1 MNGTNKKHSKL
12 IALLMVFMMVFTMI
26 PTIAF
31 AAEETTIYTG
41 SDWPYSRY
49 YVSKLTISGA
59 EVSYTD
65 GYDVYLDSDTAKDAE
80 LTLNVTAGGNS
91 SGNLGINW
99 NDDPTNTK
107 TYTTS
112 LVNGEATVK
121 VYAYKASGAG
131 VSRSGTKTFNIHIA
145 ESNESPILADG
156 YSAEIEESVTSGE
169 TFAINL
175 DSVFDDAD
183 GDTLSY
189 TVSID
194 GGSATAANAAYSY
207 LNTIPGTYALKF
219 TATDGKTM
227 ADKQPT
233 YTVTLT
239 VKNSEVKYDAKVSLP
254 EGVSAKF
261 YAVNTVN
268 SGTVVKGDELL
279 FENGIVKVPENISR
293 IMWEAEGTV
302 GFSAPVSAG
311 SQIELVKVTFDT
323 KFDNGTTDENA
334 TMTVTDKEGV
344 KVTSA
349 AADTYILPAMEGFVY
364 NATTSN
370 AAYNG
375 VELKDQTPLTRK
387 VEITFIRKHFTVIA
401 PAGSVVSAGTL
412 SGSFNYSFATAIS
425 TETIGDTV
433 IYKFAPLSGNA
444 FVRVQRPDDKDAVTY
459 WDWKSSKADG
469 KTVTITEDMLFMND
483 SVDDKF
489 DADTVYRNFEKYML
503 DLGDIYMNI
512 NNQGYVNLE
521 VGGTMGLNMFRNWQP
536 IESFSNSKI
545 SLPDYEYEIINID
558 GEDVISIEPNK
569 NNTAAATLTAKNEGT
584 AIVLVTYDAMYSDS
598 TAGDGGGSAG
608 GGNRL
613 SAIWPDR
620 TGVFVV
626 SVGKDGTAIKSNM
639 TCNGAVFDAEHSPQ
653 FYTGEAGASVS
664 FKPDEGVTVTVNR
677 STVGKETLSFGKFT
691 SNGVTVAD
699 DGTVTVS
706 GLTTGRHIIRL
717 EKDGVASY
725 QVVTAQQVTA
735 KYYDKDGN
743 DMGDNPVFT
752 PGESITVKIKGL
764 TNPAEKFATKY
775 NFNAQV
781 VYTDEEGN
789 TYKNSSGTGYG
800 RYDFSS
806 TEQVITVNV
815 PADYQGDKIV
825 LNGAIQMGGFAG
837 DGIGSH
843 RKVNYGVG
851 SGMATGTGAGMI
863 LGTLPELL
871 ITSAT
876 HEHSFVNE
884 VVSSKYLSDLADFN
898 NGTTYYKSCGCGKAG
913 TETFVAGETL
923 EANVKAE
930 AKTEVENYKNLADYR
945 EEQKT
950 ELTSIINATK
960 TAIDA
965 AKSALAV
972 DTAVDLAKSLMDA
985 IKTDAQLT
993 DEEEAAAAA
1002 ALAKAKE
1009 DAKAEIE
1016 GYKDAADYRDAQKA
1030 ELAEAVEAAKEAI
1043 DEATDKAAV
1052 EAAVTVAKEVMDA
1065 IKTDAQLK
1073 AEEEAAAAAL
1083 AQVKAKAKDIVANYK
1098 DADDYREAQKAELEA
1113 AIDAANEAIDAA
1125 ADKEAVEAAVAEAKE
1140 AMDVIKTDAE
1150 LTEEEE
1156 AAAAAEL
1163 VAAKA
1168 EAKEEVEGYK
1178 DAADYREA
1186 QKAEL
1191 ETAIEEAKAAIDEA
1205 ADKAAVEE
1213 AVAEAKAAMDAIK
1226 TDAQLKAEEADKEAD
1241 KEAVKDEADKN
1252 DNKPAVPE
1260 TGDDTNLLVYLVV
1273 MLITG
1278 AATLGTRRKEN

>member
-41 SDWPYSRY
+41 TNWPYSNY
-49 YVSKLTISGA
+49 YVQTLSLSGA
-59 EVSYTD
+59 EVSYID
-65 GYDVYLDSDTAKDAE
+65 GTDVYLASNTAKDAE
-80 LTLNVTAGGNS
+80 ITLTVTAGGRQ
-91 SGNLGINW
+91 SGNLGVNW
-99 NDDPTNTK
+99 NDDSTNTK
-107 TYTTS
+107 TYTTN
-112 LVNGEATVK
+112 LVDGEDTVK
-121 VYAYKASGAG
+121 IYAYKASGAG
-131 VSRSGTKTFNIHIA
+131 ASKSGTKTFNIHIA
-145 ESNESPILADG
+145 APNESPVLADG
-156 YSAEIEESVTSGE
+156 YSPEADAYVTSGE
-169 TFAINL
+169 NFELNL
-175 DSVFDDAD
+175 NSVFGDAD

-194 GGSATAANAAYSY
+194 GGSATAVNPAYSY
-207 LNTIPGTYALKF
+207 LNTIPGTYTLKF

-227 ADKQPT
+227 ADEQPT
-233 YTVTLT
+233 HTVVLT
-239 VKNSEVKYDAKVSLP
+239 VKNSEVTY
-254 EGVSAKF
+254 GVGITAPNGIAPKF

-268 SGTVVKGDELL
+268 SGTVVKGDELS
-279 FENGIVKVPENISR
+279 FENSIVEVPENISR
-293 IMWEAEGTV
+293 IMWEADGMV

-311 SQIELVKVTFDT
+311 TEIDLVKSTFDVKLDSGEADANASVTITDKDGVKGNGTATDTYLLPIAEGFTYKVAPSNSSYNAIELT
-323 KFDNGTTDENA
+323 N
-334 TMTVTDKEGV
+334 
-344 KVTSA
+344 
-349 AADTYILPAMEGFVY
+349 
-364 NATTSN
+364 
-370 AAYNG
+370 
-375 VELKDQTPLTRK
+375 QTPSSEKT
-387 VEITFIRKHFTVIA
+387 EITLIRKHFTVIA
-401 PAGSVVSAGTL
+401 PAGSIVSAGTL
-412 SGSFNYSFATAIS
+412 SGSFSYSFSTAIS
-425 TETIGDTV
+425 TETVGETV
-433 IYKFAPLSGNA
+433 VYKFAPLSGNA
-444 FVRVQRPDDKDAVTY
+444 FVRVQRPEDKDAVTY
-459 WDWKSSKADG
+459 WDWASSKADG

-483 SVDDKF
+483 SSDDKF
-489 DADTVYRNFEKYML
+489 DADTVYRNFEKYAL

-545 SLPDYEYEIINID
+545 SLPDFDYEIINID

-569 NNTAAATLTAKNEGT
+569 NNTAAAKLTANNEGT

-598 TAGDGGGSAG
+598 TASGGGGGAG

-653 FYTGEAGASVS
+653 FYTGDAGASVS

-691 SNGVTVAD
+691 SNGVTVD
-699 DGTVTVS
+699 EDGTVTVN
-706 GLTTGRHIIRL
+706 GLTTGRHIIRF

-775 NFNAQV
+775 NFNAQI
-781 VYTDEEGN
+781 VYTDEVGN
-789 TYKNSSGTGYG
+789 KYQNSSGTGYG

-815 PADYQGDKIV
+815 PADFQGDKIV

-851 SGMATGTGAGMI
+851 SGMATGTGAGMV

-871 ITSAT
+871 ITSVA

-884 VVSSKYLSDLADFN
+884 VVSSKNFADLADFN
-898 NGTTYYKSCGCGKAG
+898 SGTTYYKSCECGKAG
-913 TETFVAGETL
+913 TETFTVGE
-923 EANVKAE
+923 
-930 AKTEVENYKNLADYR
+930 
-945 EEQKT
+945 
-950 ELTSIINATK
+950 ELG
-960 TAIDA
+960 
-965 AKSALAV
+965 
-972 DTAVDLAKSLMDA
+972 
-985 IKTDAQLT
+985 AQ
-993 DEEEAAAAA
+993 
-1002 ALAKAKE
+1002 AKA

-1016 GYKDAADYRDAQKA
+1016 GYKNPADYRD
-1030 ELAEAVEAAKEAI
+1030 
-1043 DEATDKAAV
+1043 
-1052 EAAVTVAKEVMDA
+1052 
-1065 IKTDAQLK
+1065 
-1073 AEEEAAAAAL
+1073 
-1083 AQVKAKAKDIVANYK
+1083 
-1098 DADDYREAQKAELEA
+1098 AQKAELEA
-1113 AIDAANEAIDAA
+1113 AIDAANEAID
-1125 ADKEAVEAAVAEAKE
+1125 
-1140 AMDVIKTDAE
+1140 
-1150 LTEEEE
+1150 
-1156 AAAAAEL
+1156 
-1163 VAAKA
+1163 
-1168 EAKEEVEGYK
+1168 
-1178 DAADYREA
+1178 
-1186 QKAEL
+1186 
-1191 ETAIEEAKAAIDEA
+1191 EA
-1205 ADKAAVEE
+1205 ADKDAVEE

-1226 TDAQLKAEEADKEAD
+1226 TDAQLTAEEEAAAAAALAQAKAEAKAEIEGYKNPADYRDAQKAELEAAIDAANEAIDEAADKEAVEEAVAEAKAGMDAIKTDAQLTAEEEAAAAAALAQAKAEAKAEIEGYKNPADYRGAQKAELEAAIDAANEAIDEAADKEAVEEAVAEAKVVMDAIKTDAQLTAEEEADKDADKEAD
-1241 KEAVKDEADKN
+1241 KETDKEADKETDKESIKDEADKN

-1260 TGDDTNLLVYLVV
+1260 TGDETNLLVYLVV
-1273 MLITG
+1273 MLI
-1278 AATLGTRRKEN
+1278 AVLATLGARRKEN